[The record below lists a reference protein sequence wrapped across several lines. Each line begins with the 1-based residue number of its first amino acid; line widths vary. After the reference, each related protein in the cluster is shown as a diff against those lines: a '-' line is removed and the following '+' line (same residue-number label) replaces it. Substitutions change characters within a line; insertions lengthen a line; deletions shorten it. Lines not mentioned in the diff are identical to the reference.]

1 MNNWTKTFKDL
12 MTTSGD
18 VNVSITDGKE
28 ISTYLSDV
36 KLTHLDRLSH
46 HMVESLIHE
55 GTDRSIPE
63 PNLKQ

>member
-12 MTTSGD
+12 MTSSGD
-18 VNVSITDGKE
+18 INVSITDGKE

-46 HMVESLIHE
+46 QMVESLIRDGSE
-55 GTDRSIPE
+55 YSIV
-63 PNLKQ
+63 